1 MIPAPFEYER
11 AGSVDEA
18 IALLDQNEDA
28 KILAGGHSLLPLMR
42 LRLASPSMLVDITRI
57 GELKYIREDGDR
69 IAIGALTRHHD
80 VANSELLQRVCP
92 ILPYAAS
99 KVGDPQVRHVGT
111 IGGSVSHG
119 DPAGDM
125 PAVLLALGAE
135 MTVRGP
141 NGASRTV
148 KADDFF
154 RGLFEPDLASN
165 EVLTEIRVPTTAGR
179 GWSYVKFNRRA
190 QDWALVGVAA
200 LTSNGAPAAVTL
212 TNMADRPMHASGVE
226 EELAR
231 GADPAKAAERAA
243 ENTRPPSDAFASAEY
258 RHELVK
264 VLVRR
269 ALEEALRR

>member
-1 MIPAPFEYER
+1 
-11 AGSVDEA
+11 
-18 IALLDQNEDA
+18 
-28 KILAGGHSLLPLMR
+28 
-42 LRLASPSMLVDITRI
+42 
-57 GELKYIREDGDR
+57 
-69 IAIGALTRHHD
+69 
-80 VANSELLQRVCP
+80 
-92 ILPYAAS
+92 
-99 KVGDPQVRHVGT
+99 
-111 IGGSVSHG
+111 
-119 DPAGDM
+119 M

-135 MTVRGP
+135 MTVRGL

-200 LTSNGAPAAVTL
+200 LTPNGAPAAVTL

-226 EELAR
+226 EELAG

-243 ENTRPPSDAFASAEY
+243 ENTHPPSDAFASAEY
-258 RHELVK
+258 RGELVK

>member
-11 AGSVDEA
+11 ADSVDGA
-18 IALLDQNEDA
+18 IQLLSAKDDA
-28 KILAGGHSLLPLMR
+28 KIIAGGHSLLPLMR
-42 LRLASPSMLVDITRI
+42 LRLATPSTLVDISR
-57 GELKYIREDGDR
+57 LNDLRYINEDGDT

-80 VANSELLQRVCP
+80 VANDQTLQRLCP

-111 IGGSVSHG
+111 IGGSVAHA

-135 MTVRGP
+135 MVVHGA

-148 KADDFF
+148 KAADFF
-154 RGLFEPDLASN
+154 RGLFEPELASN
-165 EVLTEIRVPTTAGR
+165 EVLTEIRVPRTAGR
-179 GWSYVKFNRRA
+179 GWSYVKFHRRA

-200 LTSNGAPAAVTL
+200 LAANGAPSAVTL
-212 TNMADRPMHASGVE
+212 TNMADRPIHASGVE
-226 EELAR
+226 EELAG
-231 GADPAKAAERAA
+231 GADPARAAERAA
-243 ENTRPPSDAFASAEY
+243 ENTSPPSDTFASAEY